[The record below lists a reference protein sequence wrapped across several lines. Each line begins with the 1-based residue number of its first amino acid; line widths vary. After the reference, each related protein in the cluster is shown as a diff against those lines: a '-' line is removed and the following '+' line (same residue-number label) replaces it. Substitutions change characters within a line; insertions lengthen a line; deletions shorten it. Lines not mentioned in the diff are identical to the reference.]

1 MVTVRN
7 EYLTLRVDEFGAQM
21 TELCSN
27 KGTEYLWN
35 ADKTYWGENAPVLFP
50 FVGRM
55 TDGNYI
61 LRGARY
67 SMPLHGFAKRNT
79 FAIEEQTAES
89 VTFALRDTDETRKEY
104 PFRFTFRVR
113 YALRDSSVAVT
124 YFVKND
130 GDDTMP
136 FGIGGHPGFRVPLAE
151 GTKFEDYEIRF
162 PEPCMPDRIGF
173 SDTGYLDG
181 TALPYPLKDGVSIPL
196 RHDLF
201 DCDAIVLR
209 HTPRSVTIR
218 SDKTSRSVTVDFP
231 GMPYIGF
238 WHMPKT
244 DAPYVCI
251 EPWVSLPSRQDIVED
266 LAFKADLTRL
276 APGEEYTNEWKITV
290 TDE

>member
-1 MVTVRN
+1 MVTIQN
-7 EYLTLRVDEFGAQM
+7 DCLALRVDEFGAQM
-21 TELCSN
+21 TELCS
-27 KGTEYLWN
+27 KAGTQYLWN
-35 ADKTYWGENAPVLFP
+35 ADKAYWGESAPALFP

-55 TDGNYI
+55 TDGVYT
-61 LRGARY
+61 LHGTQY
-67 SMPLHGFAKRNT
+67 SMPLHGFAKRNM
-79 FAIEEQTAES
+79 FAVEERTAES
-89 VTFALRDTDETRKEY
+89 VTFLLKDTDETRKDY
-104 PFRFTFRVR
+104 PFRFTFRVT
-113 YALRDSSVAVT
+113 YTLRGASVVVT
-124 YFVKND
+124 YFVRND

-136 FGIGGHPGFRVPLAE
+136 FGIGGHPGFRIPLAE

-181 TALPYPLKDGVSIPL
+181 SALPYPLKDGVSIPL

-201 DCDAIVLR
+201 DHDAIVLR

-251 EPWVSLPSRQDIVED
+251 EPWVSLPSRQGIVED